1 MEEATDVRFRVSRE
15 KPRTKDE
22 DEARGR
28 ARAGV
33 GVGVA
38 HHAIAAEIDSGR
50 EARSYKRE

>member
-1 MEEATDVRFRVSRE
+1 MEEATGVRFRVSRE
-15 KPRTKDE
+15 KPRT
-22 DEARGR
+22 RTSSTS
-28 ARAGV
+28 